1 MDFSYNEIKRIDNI
15 SCIKSLDTLKMRKNK
30 IEYLTKDTFIGM
42 KVLRNIDL
50 SYNRLRYLEPGL
62 LLNMAASLLNF
73 DVSNNLLTTVDIT
86 NILWENQPA
95 FCETDFSFNKITSI
109 SNQLDWTCKTNTQFG
124 FGGYVNLSNNNLSH
138 FVKFSEIGFRNL
150 FFLGKLLSYGFDLRE
165 NNWIC
170 DCQMYFLASKS
181 SILLDKVHRTYFE
194 VTCQSPPELKNVL
207 LIDIIKHQS
216 LDCLICNLTIADRC
230 PPQCRC
236 FYQPSRSRTV
246 VNCSGTGRRRLPSAL
261 PLRTDLEVD
270 FSSNRLSSMLN
281 INHEIKTTSNG
292 SILYYYSKYIR
303 KLDLSNN
310 NIEIIPDDLIVKLR
324 NVTLIN
330 LSKNKIMN
338 IPRILQTLNPCQIN
352 LGKVVIH
359 CKCNDIWLQ
368 NWLPSFH
375 SKCFNNTRVYCKNN
389 NEKVHILNMT
399 RHKLG
404 CRLYNDYIICLNISL
419 AVAVFIVTGSALFIY
434 TLRFELF
441 IMTRKILKY
450 FKGIVVSSDAYAY
463 DIYISC
469 NENDVYL
476 RHWLMSSFVPFLQ
489 EEKLRV
495 FLPYRDCQ
503 IGRLREEETIDIMS
517 TCLNFVIFLSEDCE
531 SSTEMWI
538 KKEWKYA
545 WYNYRYDIN
554 REIIV
559 INYDMLVY
567 QDVAHKYLRA
577 FLKMHHFINFS
588 KKDKLI
594 KAEVYS
600 RLQRDHDAVFGK
612 KCCNG
617 ERATRRDTK

>member
-1 MDFSYNEIKRIDNI
+1 
-15 SCIKSLDTLKMRKNK
+15 MRKNK
-30 IEYLTKDTFIGM
+30 IEYLRSDTFSGM
-42 KVLRNIDL
+42 KYLRNIDL
-50 SYNRLRYLEPGL
+50 SYNRLRYIEPGL

-109 SNQLDWTCKTNTQFG
+109 SNQLDWTCKRNTQFG
-124 FGGYVNLSNNNLSH
+124 YGGYVNLSNNNLSH
-138 FVKFSEIGFRNL
+138 FVKFYKIGFRNI

-170 DCQMYFLASKS
+170 DCQMYLLASKS
-181 SILLDKVHRTYFE
+181 SILLDKMHRSYFE
-194 VTCQSPPELKNVL
+194 VTCHSPPELKNVL

-216 LDCLICNLTIADRC
+216 LDRLICNLTIADRC
-230 PPQCRC
+230 PPKCRC

-246 VNCSGTGRRRLPSAL
+246 VDCSRTGRSGLPSAL
-261 PLRTDLEVD
+261 PLRTDLEID
-270 FSSNRLSSMLN
+270 FSSNRLSSMIN
-281 INHEIKTTSNG
+281 NNHETKITGNE

-310 NIEIIPDDLIVKLR
+310 SIEIIPDDLMVELR
-324 NVTLIN
+324 NVSFIN
-330 LSKNKIMN
+330 LSKNKMTKISRN
-338 IPRILQTLNPCQIN
+338 LQMFNPCQIYI
-352 LGKVVIH
+352 GEIVIH
-359 CKCNDIWLQ
+359 CKCKDIWLQ
-368 NWLPSFH
+368 NWLPSFQR
-375 SKCFNNTRVYCKNN
+375 KCYNNTRVYCKYHNK
-389 NEKVHILNMT
+389 KVHILNMT
-399 RHKLG
+399 RLELG
-404 CRLYNDYIICLNISL
+404 CRLYNDFILCLIISL
-419 AVAVFIVTGSALFIY
+419 AVAVFIVTVSSLSIY
-434 TLRFELF
+434 TIRFELF
-441 IMTRKILKY
+441 IMTRKFLKY
-450 FKGIVVSSDAYAY
+450 CKGIVVPSDAYTY

-476 RHWLMSSFVPFLQ
+476 RHWLTSSFVPFLQ
-489 EEKLRV
+489 EKNFSV

-517 TCLNFVIFLSEDCE
+517 TSLNFVILLSENCE
-531 SSTEMWI
+531 SSMEMWI

-559 INYDMLVY
+559 INYDMMDY
-567 QDVAHKYLRA
+567 QDVTHKFLRA
-577 FLKMHHFINFS
+577 FLKMNSFINFS

-600 RLQRDHDAVFGK
+600 RLQHYHDSVFGK
-612 KCCNG
+612 KLCNG
-617 ERATRRDTK
+617 PRTRRNSDLDTDIEMKKS